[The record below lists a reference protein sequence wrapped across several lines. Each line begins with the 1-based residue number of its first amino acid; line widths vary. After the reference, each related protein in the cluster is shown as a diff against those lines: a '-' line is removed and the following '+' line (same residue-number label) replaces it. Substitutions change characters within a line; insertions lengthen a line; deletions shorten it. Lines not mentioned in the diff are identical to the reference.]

1 MNSFCYLITAS
12 EKSDVSLHNA
22 FKICPI
28 NPPTFQ
34 KAANPVA
41 FSAGTWYNNSNK
53 NPGKIAE
60 TSRGENMKH
69 KPLPIGVEDFK
80 RLVDNGYY
88 FIDKTLMIKEL
99 LENKETVNL
108 FTRPR
113 RFGKTLNM
121 SMLQRFFEATEKSNA
136 YLFDGLKI
144 AAYPEYMAYQGQYPV
159 ISISLKSMKQKN
171 FTLAFETYKY
181 LIKSEYSRHKDFI
194 FSKNI
199 LDEEEKARY
208 LSFIQVDA
216 TETMYNQAIG
226 FLSNCLK
233 KAYQQNVI
241 ILIDEYDVPLENAY
255 HEGFY
260 DDMTNLIRS
269 CFESALKTNPSL
281 EFAVLTGC
289 LRVSRESIFTGLN
302 NLKTYSITKNK
313 FSQYFGFTQEEM
325 QEILQTFSL
334 EQYAGTIAKWYDGY
348 RFGLTEIYNPWSVL
362 NCIDSYLQNDM
373 VACEPYWS
381 NTSSNRIVKRLI
393 EESNERT
400 KSMVEE
406 LINGTPIHTQIF
418 EDVTYGTIDVNQDY
432 IWSFLLF
439 TGYLKIISCETIGD
453 ETYYDMVIPNVEIK
467 SIYKN
472 TIRSWFIDHLNRDSR
487 TDILESVIHA
497 DAEKLEDLLCTWLTN
512 TISCFDEQENY
523 YHGFVTG
530 LVSGFNGYMVVSNR
544 ESGNGRFDLVI
555 KQRSRWH
562 HAAILEFKVVEKYN
576 QMTKACEDALRQ
588 IEEKDYEASLR
599 DEQYENI
606 AKLGICFCQKRCRV
620 KSGGVDHFEY

>member
-1 MNSFCYLITAS
+1 
-12 EKSDVSLHNA
+12 
-22 FKICPI
+22 
-28 NPPTFQ
+28 
-34 KAANPVA
+34 
-41 FSAGTWYNNSNK
+41 
-53 NPGKIAE
+53 
-60 TSRGENMKH
+60 MKH

-80 RLVDNGYY
+80 RLVDNEYY

-144 AAYPEYMAYQGQYPV
+144 AAYPEYMVYQGQYPV
-159 ISISLKSMKQKN
+159 ISISLKSMKRASYQEAYFEYVKLLSDEFERHEIILQSDLVSEEDKLEFQK
-171 FTLAFETYKY
+171 
-181 LIKSEYSRHKDFI
+181 IKRRIAEPKEYNSAVKLL
-194 FSKNI
+194 SK
-199 LDEEEKARY
+199 
-208 LSFIQVDA
+208 
-216 TETMYNQAIG
+216 
-226 FLSNCLK
+226 CLQK
-233 KAYQQNVI
+233 VYQKNVI

-325 QEILQTFSL
+325 QEIWQTFSL

-453 ETYYDMVIPNVEIK
+453 ETYYDMMIPNVEIK

-472 TIRSWFIDHLNRDSR
+472 TIRSWFIDHINRDSR

-544 ESGNGRFDLVI
+544 ESGNGRFDLVV

-576 QMTKACEDALRQ
+576 QMTKACEDALKQ

-620 KSGGVDHFEY
+620 KSGGVDHFNY

>member
-1 MNSFCYLITAS
+1 
-12 EKSDVSLHNA
+12 
-22 FKICPI
+22 
-28 NPPTFQ
+28 
-34 KAANPVA
+34 
-41 FSAGTWYNNSNK
+41 
-53 NPGKIAE
+53 
-60 TSRGENMKH
+60 MKH

-88 FIDKTLMIKEL
+88 FVDKTLMIKEL

-159 ISISLKSMKQKN
+159 ISISLKSMKQASYTNAFYMYKN
-171 FTLAFETYKY
+171 
-181 LIKSEYSRHKDFI
+181 LIAKEYEKHKI
-194 FSKNI
+194 ILESNQI
-199 LDEEEKARY
+199 LDSEKEVFQNIMEQRADQNVY
-208 LSFIQVDA
+208 LNSIR
-216 TETMYNQAIG
+216 T
-226 FLSNCLK
+226 LSDILAK
-233 KAYQQNVI
+233 YYEKNVI

-334 EQYAGTIAKWYDGY
+334 EQYAETIAKWYDGY

-439 TGYLKIISCETIGD
+439 TGYLKIISCETVGD

-472 TIRSWFIDHLNRDSR
+472 TIRSWFIDHINRDSR

-530 LVSGFNGYMVVSNR
+530 LVSGFSGYMVVSNR
-544 ESGNGRFDLVI
+544 ESGNGRFDLVV

-576 QMTKACEDALRQ
+576 QMTKACEDALNQ

>member
-1 MNSFCYLITAS
+1 
-12 EKSDVSLHNA
+12 
-22 FKICPI
+22 
-28 NPPTFQ
+28 
-34 KAANPVA
+34 
-41 FSAGTWYNNSNK
+41 
-53 NPGKIAE
+53 
-60 TSRGENMKH
+60 
-69 KPLPIGVEDFK
+69 
-80 RLVDNGYY
+80 
-88 FIDKTLMIKEL
+88 
-99 LENKETVNL
+99 
-108 FTRPR
+108 
-113 RFGKTLNM
+113 
-121 SMLQRFFEATEKSNA
+121 
-136 YLFDGLKI
+136 
-144 AAYPEYMAYQGQYPV
+144 
-159 ISISLKSMKQKN
+159 
-171 FTLAFETYKY
+171 
-181 LIKSEYSRHKDFI
+181 
-194 FSKNI
+194 
-199 LDEEEKARY
+199 
-208 LSFIQVDA
+208 
-216 TETMYNQAIG
+216 
-226 FLSNCLK
+226 
-233 KAYQQNVI
+233 
-241 ILIDEYDVPLENAY
+241 
-255 HEGFY
+255 
-260 DDMTNLIRS
+260 MTNLIRS

-325 QEILQTFSL
+325 QEILQNFSL

-472 TIRSWFIDHLNRDSR
+472 TIRSWFIDHINRDSR
-487 TDILESVIHA
+487 TDILESIIHA

-544 ESGNGRFDLVI
+544 ESGNGRFDLVV
-555 KQRSRWH
+555 KQCSRWH

-620 KSGGVDHFEY
+620 KSGGVDHFDY

>member
-1 MNSFCYLITAS
+1 
-12 EKSDVSLHNA
+12 
-22 FKICPI
+22 
-28 NPPTFQ
+28 
-34 KAANPVA
+34 
-41 FSAGTWYNNSNK
+41 
-53 NPGKIAE
+53 
-60 TSRGENMKH
+60 MKH

-88 FIDKTLMIKEL
+88 FVDKTLMIKEL

-144 AAYPEYMAYQGQYPV
+144 AAYPEYMAYQGKYPV
-159 ISISLKSMKQKN
+159 ISVSLKSMKQASYTDAFYMYKN
-171 FTLAFETYKY
+171 
-181 LIKSEYSRHKDFI
+181 LIAKEYEKHKI
-194 FSKNI
+194 ILESNQI
-199 LDEEEKARY
+199 LDSEKEVFQNIMEQRADQNVY
-208 LSFIQVDA
+208 LNSIR
-216 TETMYNQAIG
+216 T
-226 FLSNCLK
+226 LSDILAK
-233 KAYQQNVI
+233 YYEKNVI

-313 FSQYFGFTQEEM
+313 FSQYFGFTQAEM
-325 QEILQTFSL
+325 QEILQNFSL

-393 EESNERT
+393 EEANERT
-400 KSMVEE
+400 KSTVEE

-439 TGYLKIISCETIGD
+439 TGYLKIISCETVGD

-472 TIRSWFIDHLNRDSR
+472 TIRSWFIDHINRDSR
-487 TDILESVIHA
+487 TDILESIIHA

-544 ESGNGRFDLVI
+544 ESGNGRFDLVV

-576 QMTKACEDALRQ
+576 QMTKACEDALKQ

>member
-1 MNSFCYLITAS
+1 
-12 EKSDVSLHNA
+12 
-22 FKICPI
+22 
-28 NPPTFQ
+28 
-34 KAANPVA
+34 
-41 FSAGTWYNNSNK
+41 
-53 NPGKIAE
+53 
-60 TSRGENMKH
+60 MKH

-80 RLVDNGYY
+80 RLVDNEYY

-159 ISISLKSMKQKN
+159 ISISLKSMKRASYQEAYFEYVKLLSDEFERHEIILQSDAVSEEDKLEFQK
-171 FTLAFETYKY
+171 
-181 LIKSEYSRHKDFI
+181 IKKRIAEPKEYNSAVKLL
-194 FSKNI
+194 SK
-199 LDEEEKARY
+199 
-208 LSFIQVDA
+208 
-216 TETMYNQAIG
+216 
-226 FLSNCLK
+226 CLQK
-233 KAYQQNVI
+233 VYQKNVI

-260 DDMTNLIRS
+260 DDMTNLIRN

-325 QEILQTFSL
+325 KEILQTFSL

-439 TGYLKIISCETIGD
+439 TGYLKIISCETVGD

-472 TIRSWFIDHLNRDSR
+472 TIRSWFIDHINRDRR

-530 LVSGFNGYMVVSNR
+530 LVSGFSGYMVVSNR
-544 ESGNGRFDLVI
+544 ESGNGRFDLVV

-576 QMTKACEDALRQ
+576 QMTKACEDALKQ

-620 KSGGVDHFEY
+620 KSGGVDHFDY

>member
-1 MNSFCYLITAS
+1 
-12 EKSDVSLHNA
+12 
-22 FKICPI
+22 
-28 NPPTFQ
+28 
-34 KAANPVA
+34 
-41 FSAGTWYNNSNK
+41 
-53 NPGKIAE
+53 
-60 TSRGENMKH
+60 MKH

-159 ISISLKSMKQKN
+159 ISISLKSMKRASYQEAYFEYVKLLSDEFERHEIILQSDAVSEEDKLEFQK
-171 FTLAFETYKY
+171 
-181 LIKSEYSRHKDFI
+181 IKKRIAEPKEYNSAVKLL
-194 FSKNI
+194 SK
-199 LDEEEKARY
+199 
-208 LSFIQVDA
+208 
-216 TETMYNQAIG
+216 
-226 FLSNCLK
+226 CLQK
-233 KAYQQNVI
+233 VYQKNVI

-260 DDMTNLIRS
+260 DDMTNLIRN

-325 QEILQTFSL
+325 KEILQNFSL
-334 EQYAGTIAKWYDGY
+334 EQYAETIAKWYDGY

-406 LINGTPIHTQIF
+406 LINGTPIHTRIF

-453 ETYYDMVIPNVEIK
+453 EIYYDMVIPNVEIK

-472 TIRSWFIDHLNRDSR
+472 TIRSWFIDHINRDSR

-544 ESGNGRFDLVI
+544 ESGNGRFDLVV

-620 KSGGVDHFEY
+620 KSGGVDHFDY

>member
-1 MNSFCYLITAS
+1 MPYQS
-12 EKSDVSLHNA
+12 
-22 FKICPI
+22 
-28 NPPTFQ
+28 PTFK

-41 FSAGTWYNNSNK
+41 FSAGTWYNNNNK
-53 NPGKIAE
+53 NPGKITE

-88 FIDKTLMIKEL
+88 FVDKTLMIKEL

-159 ISISLKSMKQKN
+159 ISISLKSMKQASYTDAFYMYKN
-171 FTLAFETYKY
+171 
-181 LIKSEYSRHKDFI
+181 LIAKEYEKHKI
-194 FSKNI
+194 ILESNKI
-199 LDEEEKARY
+199 LDSEKEVFQNIMEQRADQNVY
-208 LSFIQVDA
+208 LNSIR
-216 TETMYNQAIG
+216 T
-226 FLSNCLK
+226 LSDILAK
-233 KAYQQNVI
+233 YYEKNVI

-313 FSQYFGFTQEEM
+313 FSQYFGFTQAEM

-400 KSMVEE
+400 KSMVEK

-439 TGYLKIISCETIGD
+439 TGYLKIISCETVGD

-472 TIRSWFIDHLNRDSR
+472 TIRSWFIDHVNRDSR

-530 LVSGFNGYMVVSNR
+530 LVSGFSGYMVVSNR
-544 ESGNGRFDLVI
+544 ESGNGRFDLVV

>member
-1 MNSFCYLITAS
+1 
-12 EKSDVSLHNA
+12 
-22 FKICPI
+22 
-28 NPPTFQ
+28 
-34 KAANPVA
+34 
-41 FSAGTWYNNSNK
+41 
-53 NPGKIAE
+53 
-60 TSRGENMKH
+60 MKH

-80 RLVDNGYY
+80 RLVDNEYY
-88 FIDKTLMIKEL
+88 FVDKTLMIKEL

-159 ISISLKSMKQKN
+159 ISISLKSMKRASYQEAYFEYVKLLSDEFERHEIILQSDAVSEEDKLEFQK
-171 FTLAFETYKY
+171 
-181 LIKSEYSRHKDFI
+181 IKRRIAEPKEYNSAVKLL
-194 FSKNI
+194 SK
-199 LDEEEKARY
+199 
-208 LSFIQVDA
+208 
-216 TETMYNQAIG
+216 
-226 FLSNCLK
+226 CLQK
-233 KAYQQNVI
+233 VYQKNVI

-325 QEILQTFSL
+325 KEILQAFSL
-334 EQYAGTIAKWYDGY
+334 EQYAETIAKWYDGY

-381 NTSSNRIVKRLI
+381 NTSSNQIVKRLI

-472 TIRSWFIDHLNRDSR
+472 TIRSWFIDHINRDSR

-544 ESGNGRFDLVI
+544 ESGNGRFDLVV

-576 QMTKACEDALRQ
+576 QMTKACEDALKQ

-620 KSGGVDHFEY
+620 KSGGVDHFDY

>member
-1 MNSFCYLITAS
+1 
-12 EKSDVSLHNA
+12 
-22 FKICPI
+22 
-28 NPPTFQ
+28 
-34 KAANPVA
+34 
-41 FSAGTWYNNSNK
+41 
-53 NPGKIAE
+53 
-60 TSRGENMKH
+60 MKH

-88 FIDKTLMIKEL
+88 FVDKTLMIKEL

-159 ISISLKSMKQKN
+159 ISISLKSMKRASYQEAYFEYVKLLSDEFERHETILQSDAVSEEDKLEFQK
-171 FTLAFETYKY
+171 
-181 LIKSEYSRHKDFI
+181 IKKRIAEPKEYNSAVKLL
-194 FSKNI
+194 SKC
-199 LDEEEKARY
+199 LQK
-208 LSFIQVDA
+208 V
-216 TETMYNQAIG
+216 NQ
-226 FLSNCLK
+226 K
-233 KAYQQNVI
+233 NVI

-281 EFAVLTGC
+281 EFAVLTDC

-334 EQYAGTIAKWYDGY
+334 EQYAETIAKWYDGY

-439 TGYLKIISCETIGD
+439 TGYLKIISCETVGD

-472 TIRSWFIDHLNRDSR
+472 TIRSWFIDHINRDSR

-530 LVSGFNGYMVVSNR
+530 LVSGFNGYMVISNR
-544 ESGNGRFDLVI
+544 ESGNGRFDLVV

-576 QMTKACEDALRQ
+576 QMTKACEDALKQ

-620 KSGGVDHFEY
+620 KSGGVDHFDY

>member
-1 MNSFCYLITAS
+1 
-12 EKSDVSLHNA
+12 
-22 FKICPI
+22 
-28 NPPTFQ
+28 
-34 KAANPVA
+34 
-41 FSAGTWYNNSNK
+41 
-53 NPGKIAE
+53 
-60 TSRGENMKH
+60 MKH

-88 FIDKTLMIKEL
+88 FVDKTLMIKEL

-194 FSKNI
+194 FSKNV

-472 TIRSWFIDHLNRDSR
+472 TIRSWFIDHINRDSR

-544 ESGNGRFDLVI
+544 ESGNGRFDLVV

-576 QMTKACEDALRQ
+576 QMTKACEDALKQ

>member
-1 MNSFCYLITAS
+1 
-12 EKSDVSLHNA
+12 
-22 FKICPI
+22 
-28 NPPTFQ
+28 
-34 KAANPVA
+34 
-41 FSAGTWYNNSNK
+41 
-53 NPGKIAE
+53 
-60 TSRGENMKH
+60 MKH

-88 FIDKTLMIKEL
+88 FVDKTLMIKEL

-144 AAYPEYMAYQGQYPV
+144 AAYPEYMAYQGKYTV
-159 ISISLKSMKQKN
+159 ISVSLKSMKQASYTDAFYMYKN
-171 FTLAFETYKY
+171 
-181 LIKSEYSRHKDFI
+181 LIAKEYEKHKI
-194 FSKNI
+194 ILESNQI
-199 LDEEEKARY
+199 LDSEKEVFQNIMEQRADQNVY
-208 LSFIQVDA
+208 LNSIR
-216 TETMYNQAIG
+216 T
-226 FLSNCLK
+226 LSDILAK
-233 KAYQQNVI
+233 YYEKNVI

-313 FSQYFGFTQEEM
+313 FSQYFGFTQAEM
-325 QEILQTFSL
+325 QEILQNFSL

-439 TGYLKIISCETIGD
+439 TGYLKIISCETFGD

-472 TIRSWFIDHLNRDSR
+472 TIRSWFIDHINRDSR

-530 LVSGFNGYMVVSNR
+530 LVSGFSGYMVVSNR
-544 ESGNGRFDLVI
+544 ESGNGRFDLVV

-576 QMTKACEDALRQ
+576 QMTKACEDALKQ

>member
-1 MNSFCYLITAS
+1 
-12 EKSDVSLHNA
+12 
-22 FKICPI
+22 
-28 NPPTFQ
+28 
-34 KAANPVA
+34 
-41 FSAGTWYNNSNK
+41 
-53 NPGKIAE
+53 
-60 TSRGENMKH
+60 MKH

-80 RLVDNGYY
+80 RLVDNEYY
-88 FIDKTLMIKEL
+88 FVDKTLMIKEL

-136 YLFDGLKI
+136 YLFNGLKI
-144 AAYPEYMAYQGQYPV
+144 AAYPEYMVYQGQYPV
-159 ISISLKSMKQKN
+159 ISISLKSMKRASYQEAYFEYVKLLSDEFERHEIILQSDAVSEEDKLEFQK
-171 FTLAFETYKY
+171 
-181 LIKSEYSRHKDFI
+181 IKKRIAEPKEYNSAVKLL
-194 FSKNI
+194 SK
-199 LDEEEKARY
+199 
-208 LSFIQVDA
+208 
-216 TETMYNQAIG
+216 
-226 FLSNCLK
+226 CLQK
-233 KAYQQNVI
+233 VYQKNVI

-313 FSQYFGFTQEEM
+313 FSQYFGFTQAEM

-472 TIRSWFIDHLNRDSR
+472 TIRSWFVDHINRDSR

-530 LVSGFNGYMVVSNR
+530 LVSGFSGYMVVSNR
-544 ESGNGRFDLVI
+544 ESGNGRFDLVV

-576 QMTKACEDALRQ
+576 QMTKACEDALKQ

>member
-1 MNSFCYLITAS
+1 
-12 EKSDVSLHNA
+12 
-22 FKICPI
+22 
-28 NPPTFQ
+28 
-34 KAANPVA
+34 
-41 FSAGTWYNNSNK
+41 
-53 NPGKIAE
+53 
-60 TSRGENMKH
+60 MKH

-80 RLVDNGYY
+80 RLVDNEYY

-159 ISISLKSMKQKN
+159 ISISLKSMKRASYQEAYFEYVKLLSDEFERHEIILQSDAVSEEDKLEFQK
-171 FTLAFETYKY
+171 
-181 LIKSEYSRHKDFI
+181 IKKRIAEPKEYNSAVKLL
-194 FSKNI
+194 SK
-199 LDEEEKARY
+199 
-208 LSFIQVDA
+208 
-216 TETMYNQAIG
+216 
-226 FLSNCLK
+226 CLQK
-233 KAYQQNVI
+233 VYQKNVI
-241 ILIDEYDVPLENAY
+241 ILIDEYDVPLENAC

-313 FSQYFGFTQEEM
+313 FSQYFGFTQAEM

-439 TGYLKIISCETIGD
+439 TGYLKIISCETVGD

-472 TIRSWFIDHLNRDSR
+472 TIRSWFIDHINRDSR

-544 ESGNGRFDLVI
+544 ESGNGRFDLVV

-576 QMTKACEDALRQ
+576 QMTKACEDALKQ

-606 AKLGICFCQKRCRV
+606 AKLGICFCRKRCRV
-620 KSGGVDHFEY
+620 KSGGVDHFDY

>member
-1 MNSFCYLITAS
+1 MPYQS
-12 EKSDVSLHNA
+12 
-22 FKICPI
+22 
-28 NPPTFQ
+28 PTFK

-41 FSAGTWYNNSNK
+41 FSAGTWYNNNNK
-53 NPGKIAE
+53 NPGKITE

-88 FIDKTLMIKEL
+88 FVDKTLMIKEL

-121 SMLQRFFEATEKSNA
+121 SMLQRFFEATGKSNA

-144 AAYPEYMAYQGQYPV
+144 ATYPEYMAYQGQYPV
-159 ISISLKSMKQKN
+159 ISISLKSMKQASYTDAFYMYKN
-171 FTLAFETYKY
+171 LIAKEYEKHKIILESNQILESEKEIFRNIMEQRADQNVYLNSIRTLSDILAKYYK
-181 LIKSEYSRHKDFI
+181 K
-194 FSKNI
+194 
-199 LDEEEKARY
+199 
-208 LSFIQVDA
+208 
-216 TETMYNQAIG
+216 
-226 FLSNCLK
+226 
-233 KAYQQNVI
+233 NVI

-334 EQYAGTIAKWYDGY
+334 EQYAETIAKWYDGY

-439 TGYLKIISCETIGD
+439 TGYLKIISCETVGD

-472 TIRSWFIDHLNRDSR
+472 TIRSWFIDHINRDNR

-544 ESGNGRFDLVI
+544 ESGNGRFDLVV

-588 IEEKDYEASLR
+588 IEEKDYETSLR

>member
-1 MNSFCYLITAS
+1 MLCKLTF
-12 EKSDVSLHNA
+12 EKCL
-22 FKICPI
+22 I
-28 NPPTFQ
+28 NPPHLKKPQIQLLFPQEHGIITITRIPVKLQ
-34 KAANPVA
+34 KQ
-41 FSAGTWYNNSNK
+41 
-53 NPGKIAE
+53 AE
-60 TSRGENMKH
+60 VRNVKH

-88 FIDKTLMIKEL
+88 FVDKTLMIKEL
-99 LENKETVNL
+99 LENKESVNL

-136 YLFDGLKI
+136 YLFGDLKI

-159 ISISLKSMKQKN
+159 ISVSLKSMKRASYQEAYFEYVKLLSDEFERHEIILQSDAVSEEDKLEFQK
-171 FTLAFETYKY
+171 
-181 LIKSEYSRHKDFI
+181 IKRRIAEPKEYNSAVKLL
-194 FSKNI
+194 SK
-199 LDEEEKARY
+199 
-208 LSFIQVDA
+208 
-216 TETMYNQAIG
+216 
-226 FLSNCLK
+226 CLQK
-233 KAYQQNVI
+233 VYQKNVI

-325 QEILQTFSL
+325 QEILQAFSL

-472 TIRSWFIDHLNRDSR
+472 TIRSWFIDHINRDSR

-530 LVSGFNGYMVVSNR
+530 LVSGFNGYMVISNR
-544 ESGNGRFDLVI
+544 ESGNGRFDLVV

>member
-1 MNSFCYLITAS
+1 
-12 EKSDVSLHNA
+12 
-22 FKICPI
+22 
-28 NPPTFQ
+28 
-34 KAANPVA
+34 
-41 FSAGTWYNNSNK
+41 
-53 NPGKIAE
+53 
-60 TSRGENMKH
+60 MKH

-88 FIDKTLMIKEL
+88 FVDKTLMIKEL

-159 ISISLKSMKQKN
+159 ISISLKSMKRASYQEAYFEYVKLLSDEFERHETILQSDAVSEEDKLEFQK
-171 FTLAFETYKY
+171 
-181 LIKSEYSRHKDFI
+181 IKKRIAEPKEYNSAVKLL
-194 FSKNI
+194 SK
-199 LDEEEKARY
+199 
-208 LSFIQVDA
+208 
-216 TETMYNQAIG
+216 
-226 FLSNCLK
+226 CLQK
-233 KAYQQNVI
+233 VYQKNVI

-313 FSQYFGFTQEEM
+313 FSQYFGFTREEM
-325 QEILQTFSL
+325 KEILQAFSL
-334 EQYAGTIAKWYDGY
+334 EQYAETIAKWYDGY

-472 TIRSWFIDHLNRDSR
+472 TIRSWFIDHINRDSR

-530 LVSGFNGYMVVSNR
+530 LVSGFSGYMVVSNR
-544 ESGNGRFDLVI
+544 ESGNGRFDLVV

>member
-1 MNSFCYLITAS
+1 MPYQS
-12 EKSDVSLHNA
+12 
-22 FKICPI
+22 
-28 NPPTFQ
+28 PTFK

-41 FSAGTWYNNSNK
+41 FSAGTWYNNNNK
-53 NPGKIAE
+53 NPGKITE

-88 FIDKTLMIKEL
+88 FVDKTLMIKEL

-159 ISISLKSMKQKN
+159 ISISLKSMKQASYTDAFYMYKN
-171 FTLAFETYKY
+171 
-181 LIKSEYSRHKDFI
+181 LIAKEYEKHKI
-194 FSKNI
+194 ILESNKI
-199 LDEEEKARY
+199 LDSEKEVFQNIMEQRADQNVY
-208 LSFIQVDA
+208 LNSIR
-216 TETMYNQAIG
+216 T
-226 FLSNCLK
+226 LSDILAK
-233 KAYQQNVI
+233 YYEKNVI

-313 FSQYFGFTQEEM
+313 FSQYFGFTQAEM

-439 TGYLKIISCETIGD
+439 TGYLKIISCETFGD

-472 TIRSWFIDHLNRDSR
+472 TIRSWFIDHINRDSR

-530 LVSGFNGYMVVSNR
+530 LVSGFSGYMVVSNR
-544 ESGNGRFDLVI
+544 ESGNGRFDLVV

-576 QMTKACEDALRQ
+576 QMTKACEDALKQ

>member
-1 MNSFCYLITAS
+1 
-12 EKSDVSLHNA
+12 
-22 FKICPI
+22 
-28 NPPTFQ
+28 
-34 KAANPVA
+34 
-41 FSAGTWYNNSNK
+41 
-53 NPGKIAE
+53 
-60 TSRGENMKH
+60 MKH

-80 RLVDNGYY
+80 RLVDNEYY

-159 ISISLKSMKQKN
+159 ISISLKSMKRASYQEAYFEYVKLLSDEFERHEIILQSDAVSEEDKLEFQK
-171 FTLAFETYKY
+171 
-181 LIKSEYSRHKDFI
+181 IKKRIAEPKEYNSAVKLL
-194 FSKNI
+194 SK
-199 LDEEEKARY
+199 
-208 LSFIQVDA
+208 
-216 TETMYNQAIG
+216 
-226 FLSNCLK
+226 CLQK
-233 KAYQQNVI
+233 VYQKNVI

-325 QEILQTFSL
+325 KEILQTFSL

-472 TIRSWFIDHLNRDSR
+472 TIRSWFIDHVNRDSR

-530 LVSGFNGYMVVSNR
+530 LVSGFSGYMVVSNR
-544 ESGNGRFDLVI
+544 ESGNGRFDLVV

-576 QMTKACEDALRQ
+576 QMTKACEDALKQ

-606 AKLGICFCQKRCRV
+606 AKLGICFCQKRCRI

>member
-1 MNSFCYLITAS
+1 
-12 EKSDVSLHNA
+12 
-22 FKICPI
+22 
-28 NPPTFQ
+28 
-34 KAANPVA
+34 
-41 FSAGTWYNNSNK
+41 
-53 NPGKIAE
+53 
-60 TSRGENMKH
+60 MKH

-88 FIDKTLMIKEL
+88 FVDKTLMIKEL

-144 AAYPEYMAYQGQYPV
+144 AAYPEYMTYQGQYPV
-159 ISISLKSMKQKN
+159 ISISLKSMKRASYQEAYFEYVKLLSDEFERHEIILQSDAVSEEDKLEFQK
-171 FTLAFETYKY
+171 
-181 LIKSEYSRHKDFI
+181 IKRRIAEPKEYNSAVKLL
-194 FSKNI
+194 SK
-199 LDEEEKARY
+199 
-208 LSFIQVDA
+208 
-216 TETMYNQAIG
+216 
-226 FLSNCLK
+226 CLQK
-233 KAYQQNVI
+233 VYQKNVI

-325 QEILQTFSL
+325 KEILQNFSL

-544 ESGNGRFDLVI
+544 ESGNGRFDLVV

-576 QMTKACEDALRQ
+576 QMTKACEDALEQ

-620 KSGGVDHFEY
+620 KSGGVDHFDY

>member
-1 MNSFCYLITAS
+1 
-12 EKSDVSLHNA
+12 
-22 FKICPI
+22 
-28 NPPTFQ
+28 
-34 KAANPVA
+34 
-41 FSAGTWYNNSNK
+41 
-53 NPGKIAE
+53 
-60 TSRGENMKH
+60 MKH

-80 RLVDNGYY
+80 RLVDNEYY
-88 FIDKTLMIKEL
+88 FVDKTLMIKEL

-144 AAYPEYMAYQGQYPV
+144 ATYPEYMAYQGQYPV

-194 FSKNI
+194 FSKNV

-325 QEILQTFSL
+325 KEILQNFSL
-334 EQYAGTIAKWYDGY
+334 EQYAETIAKWYDGY

-400 KSMVEE
+400 KSTVEE

-487 TDILESVIHA
+487 TEILESVIHA

-544 ESGNGRFDLVI
+544 ESGNGRFDLVV

-576 QMTKACEDALRQ
+576 QMTKACEDALKQ

>member
-1 MNSFCYLITAS
+1 MPYQS
-12 EKSDVSLHNA
+12 
-22 FKICPI
+22 
-28 NPPTFQ
+28 PTFK

-41 FSAGTWYNNSNK
+41 FSAGTWYNNNNK
-53 NPGKIAE
+53 NPGKITE

-88 FIDKTLMIKEL
+88 FVDKTLMIKEL

-159 ISISLKSMKQKN
+159 ISISLKSMKQASYTDAFYMYKN
-171 FTLAFETYKY
+171 LIAKEYEKHKIILESNQILESEKEIFRNIMEQRADQNVYLNSIRTLSDILAKYYK
-181 LIKSEYSRHKDFI
+181 K
-194 FSKNI
+194 
-199 LDEEEKARY
+199 
-208 LSFIQVDA
+208 
-216 TETMYNQAIG
+216 
-226 FLSNCLK
+226 
-233 KAYQQNVI
+233 NVI

-313 FSQYFGFTQEEM
+313 FSQYFGFTQAEM

-439 TGYLKIISCETIGD
+439 TGYLKIISCETVGD

-472 TIRSWFIDHLNRDSR
+472 TIRSWFIDHVNRDSR

-530 LVSGFNGYMVVSNR
+530 LVSGFSGYMVVSNR
-544 ESGNGRFDLVI
+544 ESGNGRFDLVV

>member
-1 MNSFCYLITAS
+1 
-12 EKSDVSLHNA
+12 V
-22 FKICPI
+22 
-28 NPPTFQ
+28 
-34 KAANPVA
+34 
-41 FSAGTWYNNSNK
+41 
-53 NPGKIAE
+53 
-60 TSRGENMKH
+60 KH

-80 RLVDNGYY
+80 RLVDNEYY
-88 FIDKTLMIKEL
+88 FVDKTLMIKEL

-159 ISISLKSMKQKN
+159 ISISLKSMKRASYQEAYFEYVKLLSDEFERHEIILQSDAVSEEDKLEFQK
-171 FTLAFETYKY
+171 
-181 LIKSEYSRHKDFI
+181 IKRRIAEPKEYNSAVKLL
-194 FSKNI
+194 SK
-199 LDEEEKARY
+199 
-208 LSFIQVDA
+208 
-216 TETMYNQAIG
+216 
-226 FLSNCLK
+226 CLQK
-233 KAYQQNVI
+233 VYQKNVI

-325 QEILQTFSL
+325 KEILQAFSL
-334 EQYAGTIAKWYDGY
+334 EQYAGTIANWYDGY

-472 TIRSWFIDHLNRDSR
+472 TIRSWFIDHVNRDSR

-530 LVSGFNGYMVVSNR
+530 LVSGFSGYMVVSNR

-620 KSGGVDHFEY
+620 KSGGVDHFDY

>member
-1 MNSFCYLITAS
+1 
-12 EKSDVSLHNA
+12 
-22 FKICPI
+22 
-28 NPPTFQ
+28 
-34 KAANPVA
+34 
-41 FSAGTWYNNSNK
+41 
-53 NPGKIAE
+53 
-60 TSRGENMKH
+60 MKH

-88 FIDKTLMIKEL
+88 FVDKTLMIKEL
-99 LENKETVNL
+99 LEDKETVNL

-159 ISISLKSMKQKN
+159 IGISLKSMKQASYTDAFYMYKN
-171 FTLAFETYKY
+171 
-181 LIKSEYSRHKDFI
+181 LIAKEYEKHKI
-194 FSKNI
+194 ILESNQI
-199 LDEEEKARY
+199 LDSEKEVFQNIMEQRADQNVY
-208 LSFIQVDA
+208 LNSIR
-216 TETMYNQAIG
+216 T
-226 FLSNCLK
+226 LSDILAK
-233 KAYQQNVI
+233 YYEKNVI

-325 QEILQTFSL
+325 QEILQNFSL
-334 EQYAGTIAKWYDGY
+334 EQYAETIAKWYDGY

-439 TGYLKIISCETIGD
+439 TGYLKIISCETVGD

-472 TIRSWFIDHLNRDSR
+472 TIRSWFIDHINRDSR

-530 LVSGFNGYMVVSNR
+530 LVSGFSGYMVVSNR
-544 ESGNGRFDLVI
+544 ESGNGRFDLVV

-620 KSGGVDHFEY
+620 RSGGVDHFEY

>member
-1 MNSFCYLITAS
+1 
-12 EKSDVSLHNA
+12 
-22 FKICPI
+22 
-28 NPPTFQ
+28 
-34 KAANPVA
+34 
-41 FSAGTWYNNSNK
+41 
-53 NPGKIAE
+53 
-60 TSRGENMKH
+60 MKH
-69 KPLPIGVEDFK
+69 KPLPIGVKDFK

-88 FIDKTLMIKEL
+88 FVDKTLMIKEL

-159 ISISLKSMKQKN
+159 ISISLKSMKRASYQEAYFEYVKLLSDEFERHEIILQSDAVSEEDKLEFQK
-171 FTLAFETYKY
+171 
-181 LIKSEYSRHKDFI
+181 IKKRIAEPKEYNSAVKLL
-194 FSKNI
+194 SK
-199 LDEEEKARY
+199 
-208 LSFIQVDA
+208 
-216 TETMYNQAIG
+216 
-226 FLSNCLK
+226 CLQK
-233 KAYQQNVI
+233 VYQKNVI

-260 DDMTNLIRS
+260 DDMTNLIRN

-325 QEILQTFSL
+325 KEILQTFSL

-406 LINGTPIHTQIF
+406 LINGTPIHTRIF

-453 ETYYDMVIPNVEIK
+453 EIYYDMVIPNVEIK

-472 TIRSWFIDHLNRDSR
+472 TIRSWFIDHINRDSR

-544 ESGNGRFDLVI
+544 ESGNGRFDLVV

-620 KSGGVDHFEY
+620 KSGGVDHFDY

>member
-1 MNSFCYLITAS
+1 
-12 EKSDVSLHNA
+12 
-22 FKICPI
+22 
-28 NPPTFQ
+28 
-34 KAANPVA
+34 
-41 FSAGTWYNNSNK
+41 
-53 NPGKIAE
+53 
-60 TSRGENMKH
+60 MKH

-80 RLVDNGYY
+80 RLGDNEYY

-159 ISISLKSMKQKN
+159 ISISLKSMKRASYQEAYFEYVKLLSDEFERHEIILQSDAVSEEDKLEFQK
-171 FTLAFETYKY
+171 
-181 LIKSEYSRHKDFI
+181 IKKRIAEPKEYNSAVKLL
-194 FSKNI
+194 SK
-199 LDEEEKARY
+199 
-208 LSFIQVDA
+208 
-216 TETMYNQAIG
+216 
-226 FLSNCLK
+226 CLQK
-233 KAYQQNVI
+233 VYQKNVI

-313 FSQYFGFTQEEM
+313 FSQYFGFTQAEM

-439 TGYLKIISCETIGD
+439 TGYLKIISCETVGD

-472 TIRSWFIDHLNRDSR
+472 TIRSWFIDHINRDSR

-544 ESGNGRFDLVI
+544 ESGNGRFDLVV

-576 QMTKACEDALRQ
+576 QMTKACEDALKQ

-606 AKLGICFCQKRCRV
+606 AKLGICFCRKRCRV
-620 KSGGVDHFEY
+620 KSGGVDHFDY

>member
-1 MNSFCYLITAS
+1 
-12 EKSDVSLHNA
+12 
-22 FKICPI
+22 
-28 NPPTFQ
+28 
-34 KAANPVA
+34 
-41 FSAGTWYNNSNK
+41 
-53 NPGKIAE
+53 
-60 TSRGENMKH
+60 MKH

-80 RLVDNGYY
+80 RLVDNEYY
-88 FIDKTLMIKEL
+88 FVDKTLMIKEL

-121 SMLQRFFEATEKSNA
+121 SMLQRFFEATAKSNA

-159 ISISLKSMKQKN
+159 ISISLKSMKRASYQEAYFEYVKLLSDEFERHEIILQSDAVSEEDKLEFQK
-171 FTLAFETYKY
+171 
-181 LIKSEYSRHKDFI
+181 IKRRIAEPKEYNSAVKLL
-194 FSKNI
+194 SK
-199 LDEEEKARY
+199 
-208 LSFIQVDA
+208 
-216 TETMYNQAIG
+216 
-226 FLSNCLK
+226 CLQK
-233 KAYQQNVI
+233 VYQKNVI

-313 FSQYFGFTQEEM
+313 FSQYFGFTQAEM

-334 EQYAGTIAKWYDGY
+334 EQYGGTIAKWYDGY

-418 EDVTYGTIDVNQDY
+418 EDVTYGTIDVNQDC

-472 TIRSWFIDHLNRDSR
+472 TIRSWFIDHINRDSR

-530 LVSGFNGYMVVSNR
+530 LVSGFSGYMVVSNR
-544 ESGNGRFDLVI
+544 ESGNGRFDLVV

-576 QMTKACEDALRQ
+576 QMTKACEDALKQ

-606 AKLGICFCQKRCRV
+606 AKLGICFCQKRCRA
-620 KSGGVDHFEY
+620 KSGGVDHFNY

>member
-1 MNSFCYLITAS
+1 
-12 EKSDVSLHNA
+12 
-22 FKICPI
+22 
-28 NPPTFQ
+28 
-34 KAANPVA
+34 
-41 FSAGTWYNNSNK
+41 
-53 NPGKIAE
+53 
-60 TSRGENMKH
+60 MKH

-80 RLVDNGYY
+80 RLVDNEYY

-159 ISISLKSMKQKN
+159 ISISLKSMKRASYQEAYFEYVKLLSDEFERHEIILQSDAVSEEDKLEFQK
-171 FTLAFETYKY
+171 
-181 LIKSEYSRHKDFI
+181 IKKRIAEPKEYNSAVKLL
-194 FSKNI
+194 SK
-199 LDEEEKARY
+199 
-208 LSFIQVDA
+208 
-216 TETMYNQAIG
+216 
-226 FLSNCLK
+226 CLQK
-233 KAYQQNVI
+233 VYQKNVI

-439 TGYLKIISCETIGD
+439 TGYLKIISCETVGD

-472 TIRSWFIDHLNRDSR
+472 TIRSWFIDHINRDNR

-544 ESGNGRFDLVI
+544 ESGNGRFDLVV

-562 HAAILEFKVVEKYN
+562 LAAILEFKVVEKYN

-620 KSGGVDHFEY
+620 KSGGVDHFDY

>member
-1 MNSFCYLITAS
+1 
-12 EKSDVSLHNA
+12 
-22 FKICPI
+22 
-28 NPPTFQ
+28 
-34 KAANPVA
+34 
-41 FSAGTWYNNSNK
+41 
-53 NPGKIAE
+53 
-60 TSRGENMKH
+60 MKH

-80 RLVDNGYY
+80 RLVDNEYY
-88 FIDKTLMIKEL
+88 FVDKTLMIKEL

-136 YLFDGLKI
+136 YLFDSLKI
-144 AAYPEYMAYQGQYPV
+144 AAYPEYMAYQGKYPV

-194 FSKNI
+194 FSRNV

-325 QEILQTFSL
+325 QEILQNFSL
-334 EQYAGTIAKWYDGY
+334 KQYAETIAKWYDGY

-418 EDVTYGTIDVNQDY
+418 KDVTYGTIDVNQDY

-439 TGYLKIISCETIGD
+439 TGYLKIISCETVGD

-472 TIRSWFIDHLNRDSR
+472 TIRSWFIDHINRDSR

-530 LVSGFNGYMVVSNR
+530 LVSGFSGYMVVSNR
-544 ESGNGRFDLVI
+544 ESGNGRFDLVV

>member
-1 MNSFCYLITAS
+1 MPYQS
-12 EKSDVSLHNA
+12 
-22 FKICPI
+22 
-28 NPPTFQ
+28 PTFK

-41 FSAGTWYNNSNK
+41 FSAGTWYNNNNK
-53 NPGKIAE
+53 NPGKITE

-88 FIDKTLMIKEL
+88 FVDKTLMIKEL

-144 AAYPEYMAYQGQYPV
+144 AAYPEYMTYQGQYPV
-159 ISISLKSMKQKN
+159 ISISLKSMKQACYTDAFYMYKN
-171 FTLAFETYKY
+171 
-181 LIKSEYSRHKDFI
+181 LIAKEYEKHKI
-194 FSKNI
+194 ILESNQI
-199 LDEEEKARY
+199 LDSEKEVFQNIMEQRADQNVY
-208 LSFIQVDA
+208 LNSIR
-216 TETMYNQAIG
+216 T
-226 FLSNCLK
+226 LSDILAK
-233 KAYQQNVI
+233 YYEKNVI

-325 QEILQTFSL
+325 KGILQTFSL

-439 TGYLKIISCETIGD
+439 TGYLKIISCETVGD

-472 TIRSWFIDHLNRDSR
+472 TIRSWFIDHINRDSR

-544 ESGNGRFDLVI
+544 ESGNGRFDLVV

-576 QMTKACEDALRQ
+576 QMTKACEDALKQ

>member
-1 MNSFCYLITAS
+1 
-12 EKSDVSLHNA
+12 
-22 FKICPI
+22 
-28 NPPTFQ
+28 
-34 KAANPVA
+34 
-41 FSAGTWYNNSNK
+41 
-53 NPGKIAE
+53 
-60 TSRGENMKH
+60 MKH

-88 FIDKTLMIKEL
+88 FVDKTLMIKEL

-159 ISISLKSMKQKN
+159 ISVSLKSMKQASYTNAFYMYKN
-171 FTLAFETYKY
+171 LIAKEYEKHKIILESNQILESEKEIFRNIMEQRADQNVYLNSIRTLSDILAKYYK
-181 LIKSEYSRHKDFI
+181 K
-194 FSKNI
+194 
-199 LDEEEKARY
+199 
-208 LSFIQVDA
+208 
-216 TETMYNQAIG
+216 
-226 FLSNCLK
+226 
-233 KAYQQNVI
+233 NVI

-325 QEILQTFSL
+325 QEILQNFSL
-334 EQYAGTIAKWYDGY
+334 EQYAETITKWYDGY

-472 TIRSWFIDHLNRDSR
+472 TIRSWFIDHINRDSR

-544 ESGNGRFDLVI
+544 ESGNGRFDLVV

-576 QMTKACEDALRQ
+576 QMTKACEDALKQ

-620 KSGGVDHFEY
+620 KSGGVDHFDY

>member
-1 MNSFCYLITAS
+1 
-12 EKSDVSLHNA
+12 
-22 FKICPI
+22 
-28 NPPTFQ
+28 
-34 KAANPVA
+34 
-41 FSAGTWYNNSNK
+41 
-53 NPGKIAE
+53 
-60 TSRGENMKH
+60 MKH

-88 FIDKTLMIKEL
+88 FVDKTLMIKEL

-159 ISISLKSMKQKN
+159 ISISLKSMKRASYQEAYFEYVKLLSDEFERHEIILQSDLVSEEDKLEFQK
-171 FTLAFETYKY
+171 
-181 LIKSEYSRHKDFI
+181 IKKRIAEPKEYNSAVKLL
-194 FSKNI
+194 SK
-199 LDEEEKARY
+199 
-208 LSFIQVDA
+208 
-216 TETMYNQAIG
+216 
-226 FLSNCLK
+226 CLQK
-233 KAYQQNVI
+233 VYQKNVI

-325 QEILQTFSL
+325 KEILQAFSL

-472 TIRSWFIDHLNRDSR
+472 TIRSWFIDHINRDSR

-544 ESGNGRFDLVI
+544 ESGNGRFDLVV

-576 QMTKACEDALRQ
+576 QMTKACEDALKQ

>member
-1 MNSFCYLITAS
+1 MPYQS
-12 EKSDVSLHNA
+12 
-22 FKICPI
+22 
-28 NPPTFQ
+28 PTFK

-41 FSAGTWYNNSNK
+41 FSAGTWYNNNNK
-53 NPGKIAE
+53 NPGKITE

-88 FIDKTLMIKEL
+88 FVDKTLMIKEL

-159 ISISLKSMKQKN
+159 ISISLKSMKQASYTDAFYMYKN
-171 FTLAFETYKY
+171 
-181 LIKSEYSRHKDFI
+181 LIAKEYEKHKI
-194 FSKNI
+194 ILESNKI
-199 LDEEEKARY
+199 LDSEKEVFQNIMEQRADQNVY
-208 LSFIQVDA
+208 LNSIR
-216 TETMYNQAIG
+216 T
-226 FLSNCLK
+226 LSDILAK
-233 KAYQQNVI
+233 YYEKNVI

-325 QEILQTFSL
+325 KEILQTFSL

-439 TGYLKIISCETIGD
+439 TGYLKIISCETVGD

-472 TIRSWFIDHLNRDSR
+472 TIRSWFIDHVNRDSR

-530 LVSGFNGYMVVSNR
+530 LVSGFSGYMVVSNR
-544 ESGNGRFDLVI
+544 ESGNGRFDLVV

>member
-1 MNSFCYLITAS
+1 
-12 EKSDVSLHNA
+12 
-22 FKICPI
+22 
-28 NPPTFQ
+28 
-34 KAANPVA
+34 
-41 FSAGTWYNNSNK
+41 
-53 NPGKIAE
+53 
-60 TSRGENMKH
+60 MKH

-80 RLVDNGYY
+80 RLVDNEYY

-121 SMLQRFFEATEKSNA
+121 SMLQRFFEATEQSNA

-159 ISISLKSMKQKN
+159 ISISLKSMKRASYQEAYFEYVKLLSDEFERHEIILQSDAVSEEDKLEFQK
-171 FTLAFETYKY
+171 
-181 LIKSEYSRHKDFI
+181 IKKRIAEPKEYNSAVKLL
-194 FSKNI
+194 SK
-199 LDEEEKARY
+199 
-208 LSFIQVDA
+208 
-216 TETMYNQAIG
+216 
-226 FLSNCLK
+226 CLQK
-233 KAYQQNVI
+233 VYQKNVI

-313 FSQYFGFTQEEM
+313 FSQYFGFTQAEM

-334 EQYAGTIAKWYDGY
+334 EQYARTIAKWYDGY

-472 TIRSWFIDHLNRDSR
+472 TIRSWFIDHINRDNR

-544 ESGNGRFDLVI
+544 ESGNGRFDLVV

-620 KSGGVDHFEY
+620 KSGGVDHFDY

>member
-1 MNSFCYLITAS
+1 
-12 EKSDVSLHNA
+12 
-22 FKICPI
+22 
-28 NPPTFQ
+28 
-34 KAANPVA
+34 
-41 FSAGTWYNNSNK
+41 
-53 NPGKIAE
+53 
-60 TSRGENMKH
+60 MKH

-80 RLVDNGYY
+80 WLVDNEYY
-88 FIDKTLMIKEL
+88 FVDKTLMIKEL

-121 SMLQRFFEATEKSNA
+121 SMLQRFFEATAKSNA

-159 ISISLKSMKQKN
+159 ISISLKSMKQASYTDAFYMYKN
-171 FTLAFETYKY
+171 LIAKEYEKHKIILESNKILQSEKEIFRNIMEQRADQNVYLNSIRTLSDILEKY
-181 LIKSEYSRHKDFI
+181 Y
-194 FSKNI
+194 
-199 LDEEEKARY
+199 EK
-208 LSFIQVDA
+208 
-216 TETMYNQAIG
+216 
-226 FLSNCLK
+226 
-233 KAYQQNVI
+233 NVI

-325 QEILQTFSL
+325 KEILQTFSL

-406 LINGTPIHTQIF
+406 LINGTPIQTQIF

-472 TIRSWFIDHLNRDSR
+472 TIRSWFIDHINRDSR

-544 ESGNGRFDLVI
+544 ESGNGRFDLVV

-576 QMTKACEDALRQ
+576 QMTKACEDALKQ

>member
-1 MNSFCYLITAS
+1 
-12 EKSDVSLHNA
+12 
-22 FKICPI
+22 
-28 NPPTFQ
+28 
-34 KAANPVA
+34 
-41 FSAGTWYNNSNK
+41 
-53 NPGKIAE
+53 
-60 TSRGENMKH
+60 MKH

-88 FIDKTLMIKEL
+88 FVDKTLMIKEL
-99 LENKETVNL
+99 LEDKETVNL

-121 SMLQRFFEATEKSNA
+121 SMLQRFFEATEKSNV

-159 ISISLKSMKQKN
+159 IGISLKSMKQASYTDAFYMYKN
-171 FTLAFETYKY
+171 LIAKEYEKHKIILESNQILESEKEIFRNIMEQRADQNVYLNSIRTLSDILAKYYK
-181 LIKSEYSRHKDFI
+181 K
-194 FSKNI
+194 
-199 LDEEEKARY
+199 
-208 LSFIQVDA
+208 
-216 TETMYNQAIG
+216 
-226 FLSNCLK
+226 
-233 KAYQQNVI
+233 NVI

-313 FSQYFGFTQEEM
+313 FSQYFGFTQAEM

-439 TGYLKIISCETIGD
+439 TGYLKIISCETVGD

-472 TIRSWFIDHLNRDSR
+472 TIRSWFIDHVNRDSR

-530 LVSGFNGYMVVSNR
+530 LVSGFSGYMVVSNR
-544 ESGNGRFDLVI
+544 ESGNGRFDLVV

>member
-1 MNSFCYLITAS
+1 
-12 EKSDVSLHNA
+12 
-22 FKICPI
+22 
-28 NPPTFQ
+28 
-34 KAANPVA
+34 
-41 FSAGTWYNNSNK
+41 
-53 NPGKIAE
+53 
-60 TSRGENMKH
+60 MKH

-80 RLVDNGYY
+80 RLVDNEYY
-88 FIDKTLMIKEL
+88 FVDKTLMIKEL

-159 ISISLKSMKQKN
+159 ISISLKSMKRASYQEAYFEYVKLLSDEFERHEIILQSDLVSEEDKLEFQK
-171 FTLAFETYKY
+171 
-181 LIKSEYSRHKDFI
+181 IKKRIAEPKEYNSAVKLL
-194 FSKNI
+194 SK
-199 LDEEEKARY
+199 
-208 LSFIQVDA
+208 
-216 TETMYNQAIG
+216 
-226 FLSNCLK
+226 CLQK
-233 KAYQQNVI
+233 VYQKNVI

-313 FSQYFGFTQEEM
+313 FSQYFGFTREEM
-325 QEILQTFSL
+325 KEILQAFSL

-472 TIRSWFIDHLNRDSR
+472 TIRSWFIDHINRDSR

-544 ESGNGRFDLVI
+544 ESGNGRFDLVV

-576 QMTKACEDALRQ
+576 QMTKACEDALKQ

>member
-1 MNSFCYLITAS
+1 MMCLCTMLLKYALSI
-12 EKSDVSLHNA
+12 
-22 FKICPI
+22 
-28 NPPTFQ
+28 PPTFK

-41 FSAGTWYNNSNK
+41 FSAGTWYNNNNK
-53 NPGKIAE
+53 DSGKIAE

-80 RLVDNGYY
+80 RLVDNEYY
-88 FIDKTLMIKEL
+88 FVDKTLMIKEL

-136 YLFDGLKI
+136 YLFGDLKI

-159 ISISLKSMKQKN
+159 ISISLKSMKQASYTDAFYMYKN
-171 FTLAFETYKY
+171 
-181 LIKSEYSRHKDFI
+181 LIAKEYEKHKI
-194 FSKNI
+194 ILESNQI
-199 LDEEEKARY
+199 LDSEKEVFQNIMEQRADQNVY
-208 LSFIQVDA
+208 LNSIR
-216 TETMYNQAIG
+216 T
-226 FLSNCLK
+226 LSDILAK
-233 KAYQQNVI
+233 YYEKNVI

-289 LRVSRESIFTGLN
+289 LWVSRESIFTGLN

-325 QEILQTFSL
+325 KEILQTFSL

-439 TGYLKIISCETIGD
+439 TGYLKIISCETVGD

-472 TIRSWFIDHLNRDSR
+472 TIRLWFIDHVNRDSR

-530 LVSGFNGYMVVSNR
+530 LVSGFSGYMVVSNR
-544 ESGNGRFDLVI
+544 ESGNGRFDLVV

-576 QMTKACEDALRQ
+576 QMTKACEDALKQ